1 MINQSRDFIFAAA
14 QKKLPIIKEMC
25 SKDQIGAIGEVYW
38 RNS

>member
-14 QKKLPIIKEMC
+14 QKKLPIKEMC